1 MSNCT
6 VIPVPALQDNYMYLI
21 VDNETKQAAVV
32 DPVDTDAIQKAAADN
47 SAVITTILT
56 THNHWDHSSGNIKL
70 HKAVSSIERVY
81 GGVGDDVPGATH
93 EVGDGDVFTIGK
105 KTSVKVLFTPC
116 HTPGHVCYHVD
127 DAHVFTGDTM
137 FISGCGNFNTGTPL
151 QMTEAFDK
159 ILSLPDH
166 TKVWVGHEYTAKN
179 CAFACFCEPN
189 NENLKKRHEWAKG
202 MGSMHTGGKGTIPST
217 IAEEKA
223 HNPFAR
229 IDHPDIMRFCGPCD
243 DRHERMR
250 LVRKGKDDW
259 GRRS

>member
-1 MSNCT
+1 M
-6 VIPVPALQDNYMYLI
+6 
-21 VDNETKQAAVV
+21 
-32 DPVDTDAIQKAAADN
+32 
-47 SAVITTILT
+47 
-56 THNHWDHSSGNIKL
+56 
-70 HKAVSSIERVY
+70 
-81 GGVGDDVPGATH
+81 
-93 EVGDGDVFTIGK
+93 
-105 KTSVKVLFTPC
+105 
-116 HTPGHVCYHVD
+116 
-127 DAHVFTGDTM
+127 
-137 FISGCGNFNTGTPL
+137 
-151 QMTEAFDK
+151 
-159 ILSLPDH
+159 SLPDH

-202 MGSMHTGGKGTIPST
+202 CGSMHTGGKGTIPST

-229 IDHPDIMRFCGPCD
+229 IDHPDVMQFCGPCD